1 MENQFIF
8 IIDDARIEAQA
19 LLLMA
24 TLDRHCA
31 GRAKLI
37 AYVPEARMM
46 GLSALKHAMIAAC
59 QVEIRSFSV
68 ANHFWRKPYPHG
80 NKIIACADAEHQAD
94 PDVRRITF
102 FDSDMLAVADLTKH
116 LPQSEAVLAAP
127 EGLATWG
134 GNTDEKWRRAY
145 GFFDLE
151 LPQRRVRLTRGRRL
165 ESLPYFNAGLVS
177 FSTTKAGFAA
187 EWLETARL
195 FDRCPIANKRPWLDQ
210 ISLPLALARGGFDWQ
225 ALPEEFNYSLT
236 ERKRRRLPK
245 GVIVAHY
252 HRGGYLSAFP
262 GLMHDAIHTAMAR
275 LPSGQAADLLSFL
288 KRHLG
293 LGLTEPALDA

>member
-8 IIDDARIEAQA
+8 IMDDARFEAQA

-37 AYVPEARMM
+37 AYVPEARLA
-46 GLSALKHAMIAAC
+46 GLSGLTHAMIAAC
-59 QVEIRSFSV
+59 QAEIRSFAV
-68 ANHFWRKPYPHG
+68 AKRFWRKPYPHG
-80 NKIIACADAEHQAD
+80 NKIIACADAERQAD

-102 FDSDMLAVADLTKH
+102 LDSDMLALADLTKH
-116 LPQSEAVLAAP
+116 LPQSEAVLAVP
-127 EGLATWG
+127 EGIATWG
-134 GNTDEKWRRAY
+134 GTDEKWQRAY
-145 GFFDLE
+145 GFFNLE
-151 LPQRRVRLTRGRRL
+151 MPQSRVRLTRGRRL

-177 FSTTKAGFAA
+177 FAPTKAGFAA

-225 ALPEEFNYSLT
+225 ALPEAFNYSLS

-245 GVIVAHY
+245 GVILAHY
-252 HRGGYLSAFP
+252 HRAGYLSAFP
-262 GLMHDAIHTAMAR
+262 GVMQDALHTAMAR
-275 LPSGQAADLLSFL
+275 LPSDRSADLLSFL

-293 LGLTEPALDA
+293 LGLCEPALDA